1 MDKLKNIAIVV
12 LVLALAFLGGAKS
25 GIFGAAS
32 GQSHYQME
40 SFLQGVSAGARDQ
53 FSVSSAGV
61 LTTSGAVNLSGAVG
75 LSGVLSA
82 SAEGNKIGSANSY
95 NPIYVG
101 AGDGCTA
108 ILYAASTTLVSSA
121 TSTSFCN

>member
-1 MDKLKNIAIVV
+1 MIWIAIIA
-12 LVLALAFLGGAKS
+12 LVLGVIIGGAFAPKGNLAGLVQFGNVQFPN
-25 GIFGAAS
+25 GITVGDTAT
-32 GQSHYQME
+32 
-40 SFLQGVSAGARDQ
+40 
-53 FSVSSAGV
+53 
-61 LTTSGAVNLSGAVG
+61 LTTAAFT
-75 LSGVLSA
+75 GVVSA
-82 SAEGNKIGSANSY
+82 SAEGNKLGSANSY